1 MSRFLEAFDSQC
13 ASTPDAIAYKNT
25 RGESLTY
32 RELHERSGAL
42 AARLMELDPRKAP
55 AIVYGHKS
63 PYMLVCLL
71 ACVRSGRAYVP
82 VDISFPPSR
91 VADIIDQLG
100 GAILFE
106 TTGDGIALDEQA
118 PCSVMPLAQIEEAAA
133 RTLPADE
140 LPGPADYVS
149 GNDDFYI
156 IFTSGSTGRPKGV
169 RLGSD
174 AVDAFWGYTLQYPV
188 SDRVHTTF
196 NRVPFSFDVSIT
208 DVLAGLSRG
217 YTLFALA
224 EEAEADLGSTLE
236 ALSKSGATVWLS
248 TPSFADICLT
258 SPDFNADLMPELE
271 SFEFSGETL
280 HNSTVRKLQERFP
293 DAMIVNAYGPTETQ
307 AVTGT
312 AITPEMAASDEPLPI
327 GRVKPGSEIRIVD
340 PESLEEMP
348 VGEAGEIFI
357 LGDTAANGYFGRP
370 DLTEVAFADAVMRDG
385 TPTRRYR
392 TGDKGFLDA
401 DGMLHYRGRFDFQ
414 VKLHGYR
421 VELGEIEKS
430 LVALPEVVNA
440 CVLPYLRDGRISYLC
455 ACVLLADGAEGG
467 FSTTKALKASL
478 KETLPEYMVP
488 RKFVYP
494 EEFPLN
500 TNGKVDRKLLSER
513 YCESSP
519 SSGKADR

>member
-1 MSRFLEAFDSQC
+1 MSKFLEAFDAQC
-13 ASTPDAIAYKNT
+13 IKTPDAIAYKNT
-25 RGESLTY
+25 RGETLTY
-32 RELHERSGAL
+32 QELHEKSDAL
-42 AARLMELDPRKAP
+42 AARLLELDAQKAP
-55 AIVYGHKS
+55 AVVYGHKS
-63 PYMLVCLL
+63 PYMLVCLM

-82 VDISFPPSR
+82 ADISFPPSR
-91 VADIIDQLG
+91 IADIIDQLG
-100 GAILFE
+100 RAIVFE
-106 TTGDGIALDEQA
+106 TTGAGITLDDA
-118 PCSVMPLAQIEEAAA
+118 ADCTVMPLDEIEAACQA
-133 RTLPADE
+133 GGAPTPE
-140 LPGPADYVS
+140 DYVS
-149 GNDDFYI
+149 GDDDFYI

-169 RLGSD
+169 RLGSN
-174 AVDAFWGYTLQYPV
+174 AVDAFWGYTLLYPV

-236 ALSKSGATVWLS
+236 ALGSSGATVWLS

-258 SPDFNADLMPELE
+258 SPDFNAGLMPELE
-271 SFEFSGETL
+271 SFEFSGEIL

-293 DAMIVNAYGPTETQ
+293 NAMIVNAYGPTETQ
-307 AVTGT
+307 AVTGVK
-312 AITPEMAASDEPLPI
+312 ITREMAESDQALPI
-327 GRVKPGSEIRIVD
+327 GYAKPGSEIHVLD
-340 PESLEEMP
+340 HETLEEVP
-348 VGEAGEIFI
+348 TGESGEIFI

-370 DLTEVAFADAVMRDG
+370 DLTEAAFSDAVMHDG

-392 TGDKGFLDA
+392 TGDKGFIEA
-401 DGMLHYRGRFDFQ
+401 DGLLHYQGRFDFQ

-421 VELGEIEKS
+421 VELGEIEKALCS
-430 LVALPEVVNA
+430 LPEVVNA

-455 ACVLLADGAEGG
+455 ACVLLADGVASG

-500 TNGKVDRKLLSER
+500 TNGKVDRKVLSAR
-513 YCESSP
+513 YCESSTDA
-519 SSGKADR
+519 SGDADGK